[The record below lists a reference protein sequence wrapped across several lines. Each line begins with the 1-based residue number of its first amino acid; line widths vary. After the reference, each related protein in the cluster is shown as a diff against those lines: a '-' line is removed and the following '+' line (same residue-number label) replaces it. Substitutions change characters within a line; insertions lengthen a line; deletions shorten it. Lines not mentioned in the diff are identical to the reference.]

1 MRRVV
6 PIFLFLVL
14 IFSCK
19 KESYRETTDFGYNY
33 QPNKVGYWIEYEV
46 DSITFDNNTNPVTID
61 TAHYFIRE
69 VFDTTYTDASN
80 NEAIR
85 VEQYRKN
92 LESDVYQIN
101 YVGNA
106 QFTTGN
112 FQRNFHDLRYM
123 ALTFPVRE
131 GNDWQGNI
139 FIDVNSS
146 DPYNFLNDDLYNWT
160 YTYTEVDV
168 AKEIGGFSLDSCVV
182 VQQIDEANLF
192 EMKYAQEIY
201 ARNIGMV
208 YKEMKILNTQVPPSG
223 VPFEERAESGFILT
237 YTLKDYQH

>member
-1 MRRVV
+1 M
-6 PIFLFLVL
+6 
-14 IFSCK
+14 
-19 KESYRETTDFGYNY
+19 
-33 QPNKVGYWIEYEV
+33 
-46 DSITFDNNTNPVTID
+46 
-61 TAHYFIRE
+61 
-69 VFDTTYTDASN
+69 
-80 NEAIR
+80 
-85 VEQYRKN
+85 
-92 LESDVYQIN
+92 ESDVYQIN
-101 YVGNA
+101 YVGNV